1 MCMVV
6 CFLNM
11 GSMHRWS
18 SWCLFRVYN
27 LDGGWRFRGVFLV
40 THFDAQLNSA
50 QMVLA
55 SEAW

>member
-1 MCMVV
+1 M
-6 CFLNM
+6 F
-11 GSMHRWS
+11 
-18 SWCLFRVYN
+18 FRVYN